1 MDSRISAIIV
11 SGIFLTLLI
20 APHDIGSVFAT
31 TKLVSIQGE
40 GFGNDGWRFKS
51 FVDCSKQQ
59 HELFQGGSHA
69 IFMVNSSNKTM
80 NKGEIGRWNI
90 EYNTGELPQPR
101 LLSQSGY
108 FTNEKINGSH
118 YSITGFETIDTVC
131 GGAPTSII
139 VTGQCGENKAV
150 NYQFGNGEKI
160 GSTVP
165 PSGGQVQYLFGSDVR
180 CTVDN
185 S

>member
-1 MDSRISAIIV
+1 MDIRISALIV
-11 SGIFLTLLI
+11 SGTFLTLLI

-31 TKLVSIQGE
+31 TKIVSIQGE

-51 FVDCSKQQ
+51 FVDCSNQQ
-59 HELFQGGSHA
+59 HELFQGGSHT
-69 IFMVNSSNKTM
+69 IFTVDSSNKTM

-90 EYNTGELPQPR
+90 EYKTGELPQPR
-101 LLSQSGY
+101 SLSQSGY

-118 YSITGFETIDTVC
+118 YSLNGFETIDTVC

-139 VTGQCGENKAV
+139 ISGQCGENNAV

-165 PSGGQVQYLFGSDVR
+165 PYGGQVQYLFGSEVR
-180 CTVDN
+180 CTAVN